1 MILIIKKD
9 KIVLIGLVFLLS
21 LALISINIASGQNAV
36 EVANDNAVK
45 RTVVI
50 DAGHGGEDPGA
61 VSDYSGLKEKDVN
74 LAIAKKVKELLEAE
88 NFNVIMTREEDVL
101 KYKEG
106 TQGYTSKRG
115 QDLTARKKLIDESG
129 ADIAVSIHLN
139 KFTQPQSHGAQVFFP
154 PRSEESKKLAD
165 CIQKS
170 LRENVDPDNKREALV
185 KDTKLII
192 LRNLNVPT
200 VIVECGFLSNR
211 EEEKKLAD
219 KEYQEKLAQAIK
231 EGIVKYFEQ
240 Q

>member
-1 MILIIKKD
+1 
-9 KIVLIGLVFLLS
+9 
-21 LALISINIASGQNAV
+21 
-36 EVANDNAVK
+36 
-45 RTVVI
+45 
-50 DAGHGGEDPGA
+50 
-61 VSDYSGLKEKDVN
+61 
-74 LAIAKKVKELLEAE
+74 
-88 NFNVIMTREEDVL
+88 
-101 KYKEG
+101 
-106 TQGYTSKRG
+106 
-115 QDLTARKKLIDESG
+115 
-129 ADIAVSIHLN
+129 LN
-139 KFTQPQSHGAQVFFP
+139 KFTQPPVPWSPGFLP
-154 PRSEESKKLAD
+154 SEIRRKQKLAD

-192 LRNLNVPT
+192 LRNLKVPT

>member
-61 VSDYSGLKEKDVN
+61 VSDYSGLKE
-74 LAIAKKVKELLEAE
+74 ILEAE

-129 ADIAVSIHLN
+129 A
-139 KFTQPQSHGAQVFFP
+139 QSHGAQVFFP

-192 LRNLNVPT
+192 LRNLKVPT

>member
-129 ADIAVSIHLN
+129 ADIAVTYI
-139 KFTQPQSHGAQVFFP
+139 
-154 PRSEESKKLAD
+154 
-165 CIQKS
+165 
-170 LRENVDPDNKREALV
+170 
-185 KDTKLII
+185 
-192 LRNLNVPT
+192 
-200 VIVECGFLSNR
+200 
-211 EEEKKLAD
+211 
-219 KEYQEKLAQAIK
+219 
-231 EGIVKYFEQ
+231 
-240 Q
+240 